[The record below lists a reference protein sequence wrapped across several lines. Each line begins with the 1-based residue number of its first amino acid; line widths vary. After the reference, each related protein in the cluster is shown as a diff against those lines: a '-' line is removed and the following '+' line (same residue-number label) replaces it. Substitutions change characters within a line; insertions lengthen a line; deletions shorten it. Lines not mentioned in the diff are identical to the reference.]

1 MHRFAA
7 LCPTLQSH
15 DEDRA
20 MAENEKVRRTV
31 QIKVRTPGA
40 DYTQLLS
47 LAKTAIPFF
56 QALGGARVR
65 LLRNVDDP
73 TQFIQAIDYET
84 DQALELNRHRIA
96 SDPMI
101 QTYLQTWR
109 TFTMGAVEVDVYE
122 DVADGG

>member
-1 MHRFAA
+1 MPEGA
-7 LCPTLQSH
+7 
-15 DEDRA
+15 
-20 MAENEKVRRTV
+20 NVRRIV

-40 DYTQLLS
+40 DYTQLLA

-56 QALGGARVR
+56 RALGGARVR

-84 DQALELNRHRIA
+84 DEALELNRHRIA

-101 QTYLQTWR
+101 QGYLQAWR
-109 TFTMGAVEVDVYE
+109 TLTMGAVEIDVYE
-122 DVADGG
+122 DVAEGS